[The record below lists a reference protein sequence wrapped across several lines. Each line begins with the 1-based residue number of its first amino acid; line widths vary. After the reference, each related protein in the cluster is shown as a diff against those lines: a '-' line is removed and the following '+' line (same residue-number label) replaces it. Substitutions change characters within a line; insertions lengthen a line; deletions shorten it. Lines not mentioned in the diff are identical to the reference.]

1 MDSSQYLAAR
11 NGGNESGL
19 VLTNIDNNT
28 QQIVSEALSL
38 TGIAVAQVDLEA
50 CHRVKKKTEL
60 LSCFQIEN

>member
-28 QQIVSEALSL
+28 QQTVSEALSL

-50 CHRVKKKTEL
+50 CHRVKKRQSYCHVFK
-60 LSCFQIEN
+60 